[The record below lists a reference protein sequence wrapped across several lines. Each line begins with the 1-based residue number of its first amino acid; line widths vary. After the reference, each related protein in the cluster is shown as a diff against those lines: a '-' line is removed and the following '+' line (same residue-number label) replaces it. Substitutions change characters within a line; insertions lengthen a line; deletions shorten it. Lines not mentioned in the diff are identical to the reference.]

1 MSELILQALNIEKR
15 EKYSKIKEK
24 REKTALTEGKVL
36 QSAKIRAIIS
46 VGRQIFDMERKL

>member
-1 MSELILQALNIEKR
+1 VSELILSVLNIKNR
-15 EKYSKIKEK
+15 ERYRKIKEK